1 MLRTKN
7 LVMLCN
13 KKEIGSTE
21 LLKLLGLK
29 LTSDNY
35 KQLKKEMSLFSE
47 YIKPIKGKTYYEI
60 NETKLRIVI
69 ANKIIEE
76 MRA

>member
-1 MLRTKN
+1 MLRMKN
-7 LVMLCN
+7 LIILCG

-21 LLKLLGLK
+21 LLNLLGLK

-35 KQLKKEMSLFSE
+35 KQLKKEMELFAE
-47 YIKPIKGKTYYEI
+47 YVKPIKGKTYYKI
-60 NETKLRIVI
+60 NENKLRIVI
-69 ANKIIEE
+69 ASRIIEE

>member
-69 ANKIIEE
+69 ANKVIEE

>member
-1 MLRTKN
+1 MLRMKN
-7 LVMLCN
+7 LVMLCG

-21 LLKLLGLK
+21 LLNLLGLK

-35 KQLKKEMSLFSE
+35 KQLKKEMVSFAE
-47 YIKPIKGKTYYEI
+47 YIKPVKGKTYYEI
-60 NETKLRIVI
+60 DETKLRVLI

>member
-1 MLRTKN
+1 MLKMKD
-7 LVMLCN
+7 LIMLCD

-21 LLKLLGLK
+21 LLNSLGLK

-35 KQLKKEMSLFSE
+35 KQLKKEMELFAE
-47 YIKPIKGKTYYEI
+47 YVKPVKGKTYYEI
-60 NETKLRIVI
+60 DETKLRIVI
-69 ANKIIEE
+69 ANNVIKK

>member
-1 MLRTKN
+1 MLRMKN
-7 LVMLCN
+7 LVMLCD

-21 LLKLLGLK
+21 LLNLLGLK

-35 KQLKKEMSLFSE
+35 KQLKKEMELFAE
-47 YIKPIKGKTYYEI
+47 YVKPIKGKTYYEI
-60 NETKLRIVI
+60 DENKLRIVI
-69 ANKIIEE
+69 ASKIIEE

>member
-1 MLRTKN
+1 MLRMKN
-7 LVMLCN
+7 LVMLCG

-21 LLKLLGLK
+21 LLNLLGLK

-35 KQLKKEMSLFSE
+35 KQLKKEMGLFAE
-47 YIKPIKGKTYYEI
+47 YVKPIRGKTYYEI
-60 NETKLRIVI
+60 DETKLRVLI